1 MTTNKEDALFIIKEV
16 KRFTGLSIHDIQGLS
31 REDLIPSLPH
41 PSGDGVLLCGRAAAE
56 RIELLAKRYLAKHL
70 LSSRIS
76 PNEVVERFG
85 DEFSRRFIGECRE
98 VNNAEVE
105 AALSAAVTSAAMKI
119 ADVTHFLPCHLTEDA
134 YPDSISIGP
143 VHFRTRE
150 AFFELIQ
157 RELDRSVEPCGDGSS
172 AEDVA
177 PKEIGNDLTRLLR
190 DQAVNYY
197 KGFKWVAE
205 VQVRGCD
212 QEVSLKRAELA
223 VFSAVNVLH
232 LLLGAFYS
240 DSMRVGGPRLEP
252 DLRGRISRGGD
263 GAVEI
268 IVSRAPVGQP
278 LDSRWWEFISA
289 GDGRHY
295 LGCAGITLEVTTDP
309 DLMRPLCYRFLDA
322 LSWFGQ
328 AVRETSDAAR
338 FVKFIT
344 AIERI
349 VVTNE
354 DDRTETVK
362 RRGAALC
369 WEPNSERKVYQLS
382 ERIGELYALRSKLV
396 HGDISPF
403 DERIGVELY
412 ECETVARRVL
422 LRGLSFFQ
430 TIGLTVDNISQKRLR
445 RHYKNYLQHIHKLD
459 KS

>member
-1 MTTNKEDALFIIKEV
+1 VCL
-16 KRFTGLSIHDIQGLS
+16 
-31 REDLIPSLPH
+31 
-41 PSGDGVLLCGRAAAE
+41 AAAE
-56 RIELLAKRYLAKHL
+56 RIELLAKRHLAKRS
-70 LSSRIS
+70 LSTRIS
-76 PNEVVERFG
+76 PNEVVDQFG
-85 DEFSRRFIGECRE
+85 NEFSRRFIGECRE

-105 AALSAAVTSAAMKI
+105 AALSAAVTSVAMKI

-134 YPDSISIGP
+134 YPSSFSIGP
-143 VHFRTRE
+143 VRFYTRE

-157 RELDRSVEPCGDGSS
+157 SELDRYVEPCNDGSS
-172 AEDVA
+172 ADDVV
-177 PKEIGNDLTRLLR
+177 PKENGNDLTRLLR

-205 VQVRGCD
+205 VKIRGCD

-223 VFSAVNVLH
+223 VSSAVNVLH

-240 DSMRVGGPRLEP
+240 DSMRVGGPRLEA

-263 GAVEI
+263 GVVVL

-278 LDSRWWEFISA
+278 LDRRWWEFISA

-295 LGCAGITLEVTTDP
+295 LECAGITLGVTTDP
-309 DLMRPLCYRFLDA
+309 DLSRPLCYRFLDA
-322 LSWFGQ
+322 LSWFGE

-344 AIERI
+344 AIERM

-362 RRGAALC
+362 KRGAALC

-382 ERIGELYALRSKLV
+382 ENIGKLYTLRSNLV

-403 DERIGVELY
+403 DEGIGVKLY

-422 LRGLSFFQ
+422 LRGLGFFQ
-430 TIGLTVDNISQKRLR
+430 TIGLTIDNIPQKRLR
-445 RHYKNYLQHIHKLD
+445 RLYKNYLQHIHKLE